1 MATALV
7 GTAQRPNAETSTGT
21 PLDAVTSALAAGEAE
36 WALLLRAGAWAVYT
50 QAGYVAERECP
61 ALEPAADETMAACS
75 QGAAML
81 LDGLLKDGL
90 SQLLPEALERLR
102 RAGLRLPHEILPAAL
117 AVRDEG
123 QRAALLP
130 VLGERGRWLSRFN
143 PAWSWV
149 GELLPVADGS
159 MPANAEDIW
168 QEGTTAQRVAI
179 LQRLRSSDTA
189 QAREWLEGVWKQEK
203 ADVRAELL
211 GTFDVGLSADDGA
224 FLEQALGDRSANVR
238 GLAARLL
245 ARIPSSGFAA
255 RMRERADGMIMQNAR
270 NQHIDAEP
278 PETLPKEWQ
287 DDGIVAKPPSGV
299 GERAYW
305 LTQVLAL
312 VPPAHW
318 EERFGMAP
326 EQIVAAAAKSEW
338 EGQMVHGWA
347 QATILHNATPWA
359 LPLWQRW
366 VEEEQRRKN
375 IPGAD
380 AYEMRTTL
388 ASLMPANVLVRE
400 IRRLMKARMLPKV
413 AGLPYGVWSEVI
425 VAMPAPWSRDFGE
438 FYLSGLRDYARKL
451 TPKSYNDDT
460 WLTTLDTAALALPV
474 ECLPDAIEPWT
485 IPEDSTWQVNQARH
499 RIESFVE
506 TLRMRQRIVEEIPL

>member
-1 MATALV
+1 
-7 GTAQRPNAETSTGT
+7 
-21 PLDAVTSALAAGEAE
+21 
-36 WALLLRAGAWAVYT
+36 
-50 QAGYVAERECP
+50 
-61 ALEPAADETMAACS
+61 
-75 QGAAML
+75 
-81 LDGLLKDGL
+81 
-90 SQLLPEALERLR
+90 
-102 RAGLRLPHEILPAAL
+102 
-117 AVRDEG
+117 
-123 QRAALLP
+123 
-130 VLGERGRWLSRFN
+130 
-143 PAWSWV
+143 
-149 GELLPVADGS
+149 
-159 MPANAEDIW
+159 
-168 QEGTTAQRVAI
+168 
-179 LQRLRSSDTA
+179 
-189 QAREWLEGVWKQEK
+189 
-203 ADVRAELL
+203 
-211 GTFDVGLSADDGA
+211 
-224 FLEQALGDRSANVR
+224 
-238 GLAARLL
+238 
-245 ARIPSSGFAA
+245 
-255 RMRERADGMIMQNAR
+255 
-270 NQHIDAEP
+270 
-278 PETLPKEWQ
+278 
-287 DDGIVAKPPSGV
+287 
-299 GERAYW
+299 
-305 LTQVLAL
+305 
-312 VPPAHW
+312 
-318 EERFGMAP
+318 
-326 EQIVAAAAKSEW
+326 
-338 EGQMVHGWA
+338 MVHGWA